1 MKSPALLAALLAAA
15 VTMACATPAPD
26 QTEPTGLQALSRLA
40 LADAAL
46 RSGLPASAL
55 QVESADA
62 VTWRDGSLGCPR
74 PGLMVT
80 QALVPGYRIRIRA
93 GSELLNYHAGARGE
107 PAFCPAS
114 LAQAPLPQDL
124 RR

>member
-1 MKSPALLAALLAAA
+1 MKPSAFLAALLAAA
-15 VTMACATPAPD
+15 VTVACATPPPG
-26 QTEPTGLQALSRLA
+26 QTEPSGLQALSRQA

-55 QVESADA
+55 QVESAEA
-62 VTWRDGSLGCPR
+62 VTWRNGALGCPQ
-74 PGLMVT
+74 PGVMVT

-93 GSELLNYHAGARGE
+93 GSAVLSYHAGAGGD
-107 PAFCPAS
+107 PAFCPAA
-114 LAQAPLPQDL
+114 LAQAPLAPDL